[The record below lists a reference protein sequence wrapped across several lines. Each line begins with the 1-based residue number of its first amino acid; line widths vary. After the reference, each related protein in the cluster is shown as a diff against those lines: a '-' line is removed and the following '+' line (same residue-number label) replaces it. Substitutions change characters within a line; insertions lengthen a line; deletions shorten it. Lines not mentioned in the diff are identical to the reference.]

1 MIKDAFKKQNTKCC
15 TGNQGFIQQRAPN
28 KKITLELW
36 QDPSPLP
43 FGQSPNSI
51 RLLVEKPS
59 PHKLRKESVVKQSK
73 FRMHTKGDTGE
84 NGNSFYNS
92 QVATLVRMNTRRIL
106 IKLVLPVVPD
116 TLTIDPQLKPVV
128 IRSVINQ
135 APASQVFRVIL
146 TELVSTEKSS
156 KLTILLLLIRI

>member
-51 RLLVEKPS
+51 KILVEKPS

-106 IKLVLPVVPD
+106 IKLEHQYYQLCLIPSPS
-116 TLTIDPQLKPVV
+116 TLNSNQLSSAQSI
-128 IRSVINQ
+128 IRLQ
-135 APASQVFRVIL
+135 PLR
-146 TELVSTEKSS
+146 SS
-156 KLTILLLLIRI
+156 E